1 MVVSSA
7 PSSSVVLSDEV
18 LAKIDVL
25 KQNLAGL
32 GSVVVAF
39 SGGTDSALL
48 GFLANDVLGNNAL
61 AVTAVSPSL
70 PSDELDHCRD
80 LAGSWSMAWEGH
92 RTDELENPA
101 YVANEGDRCYWCK
114 AELMDVVG
122 PIAASRGATVV
133 LGVNIDDLG
142 EHRPG
147 QKAASERGATF
158 PLVEAGFTKGEIRDV
173 SRALGLPTWDRP
185 AAACLASRI
194 PYGTPVTLQ
203 VLGRVERAERALRQL
218 GLREL
223 RVRHYDDSARLEVP
237 VGDLAAVL
245 AQREDVVAAIKAA
258 GYRYV
263 TLDLEGFR
271 SGNLN
276 DSLDP
281 SVRMDAPV

>member
-1 MVVSSA
+1 
-7 PSSSVVLSDEV
+7 
-18 LAKIDVL
+18 
-25 KQNLAGL
+25 
-32 GSVVVAF
+32 
-39 SGGTDSALL
+39 
-48 GFLANDVLGNNAL
+48 
-61 AVTAVSPSL
+61 
-70 PSDELDHCRD
+70 
-80 LAGSWSMAWEGH
+80 
-92 RTDELENPA
+92 
-101 YVANEGDRCYWCK
+101 
-114 AELMDVVG
+114 MDVVG
-122 PIAASRGATVV
+122 PIATSRNATVV

-158 PLVEAGFTKGEIRDV
+158 PLVEAGFTKDEIRDV

-237 VGDLAAVL
+237 VADLAEVL
-245 AQREDVVAAIKAA
+245 AHREAVVAAIKAA

-276 DSLDP
+276 DALDP
-281 SVRMDAPV
+281 AVRMDSSASAANQ

>member
-18 LAKIDVL
+18 LTKIDVL
-25 KQNLAGL
+25 KRNLADL

-48 GFLANDVLGNNAL
+48 GFLANEVLGSNAL

-80 LAGSWSMAWEGH
+80 LAGSWSLAWEGH

-122 PIAASRGATVV
+122 PIAELRNATVV

-158 PLVEAGFTKGEIRDV
+158 PLVEAGFTKDEIRDV
-173 SRALGLPTWDRP
+173 SRSFGLPTWDRP

-203 VLGRVERAERALRQL
+203 VLGRVERAERSLRQL

-237 VGDLAAVL
+237 VADLGAVL
-245 AQREDVVAAIKAA
+245 AQREAIVAAIKAA

-276 DSLDP
+276 DALDP
-281 SVRMDAPV
+281 SVRMGAPA